1 MLSVIEM
8 ACTVPI
14 SIFSVYISGT
24 SVPIEQWVSL
34 SDTHFNFS
42 HVGLIPATEWTSNS
56 IYKKSIDMT
65 QWLFPVCALLFFA
78 LFGFANEARKHY
90 RLAFLWISKHFG
102 YNPTVTQTLGSNVPR
117 LAPTIFS
124 MADYSN
130 THVDGK
136 ALSSPLETSLL
147 VHYRFISPLP
157 LLRPYAGRHLTRSS
171 ISRASTLIETSRR
184 MLNYRYRCLHTP
196 EKNLRG
202 ASRL

>member
-1 MLSVIEM
+1 LSAFYKRRLEFNSLISSNNSSLNVNRYLRLMMLSVIEM

-14 SIFSVYISGT
+14 SIYSIYISGT

-90 RLAFLWISKHFG
+90 RLAFLWISKRFG

-117 LAPTIFS
+117 LAPTIFF
-124 MADYSN
+124 
-130 THVDGK
+130 DG
-136 ALSSPLETSLL
+136 
-147 VHYRFISPLP
+147 
-157 LLRPYAGRHLTRSS
+157 
-171 ISRASTLIETSRR
+171 
-184 MLNYRYRCLHTP
+184 
-196 EKNLRG
+196 
-202 ASRL
+202 RLF